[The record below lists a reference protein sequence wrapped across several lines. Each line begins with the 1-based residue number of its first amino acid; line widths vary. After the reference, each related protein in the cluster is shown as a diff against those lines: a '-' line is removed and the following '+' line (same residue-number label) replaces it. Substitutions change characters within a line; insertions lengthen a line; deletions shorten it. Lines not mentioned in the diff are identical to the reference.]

1 MTKLINSLSIK
12 TDSVMNL
19 LNLFVM
25 RTEPTVSISS

>member
-25 RTEPTVSISS
+25 RTEPTVSIRS